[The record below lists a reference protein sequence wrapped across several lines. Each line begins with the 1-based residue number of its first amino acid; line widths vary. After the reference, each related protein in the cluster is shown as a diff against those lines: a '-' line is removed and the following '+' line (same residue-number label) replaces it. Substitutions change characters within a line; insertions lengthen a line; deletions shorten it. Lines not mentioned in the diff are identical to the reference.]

1 MKNLFKLGIVISFLC
16 FTQLYSNNIS
26 VISANSLDTRTERL
40 RERTTNLYSLD
51 QNINP
56 EDTQVLNQRS
66 VTEEKVTEKRDE
78 IQNNIKEQKS
88 NNLTKACELRISSL
102 NKVKEE
108 STLAFSK
115 NQEINK
121 RILTKLD
128 NISEYLTS
136 ENIDKTTLDSYIDQ
150 FSSKIDQNLITYNEY
165 TLLLDNLINTNCEE
179 LSTTFRSD
187 VLAMRNKRLK
197 LRQEIVDIKEY
208 LRNTIVPYI
217 KTINS

>member
-121 RILTKLD
+121 RI
-128 NISEYLTS
+128 
-136 ENIDKTTLDSYIDQ
+136 
-150 FSSKIDQNLITYNEY
+150 
-165 TLLLDNLINTNCEE
+165 
-179 LSTTFRSD
+179 
-187 VLAMRNKRLK
+187 
-197 LRQEIVDIKEY
+197 
-208 LRNTIVPYI
+208 
-217 KTINS
+217 